1 MNCSQPGSCV
11 HGILQARILEW
22 VAIPFS
28 RGSSWPRDGTLVSC
42 IAGRLFTVWGTREA
56 KLSTMGLWR
65 GNSVWETGFFRRLCS
80 TQNALAPWIYLILT
94 TAADKP
100 NLTQMEQTLKKKNP
114 FLNVETRPRGF
125 SGRLKVTW
133 LLGEGGGPG
142 RGLFRHSVTFIGLH
156 LVCRNWFILQNQHG
170 FFRSAM

>member
-28 RGSSWPRDGTLVSC
+28 RGSSWPRDGPLVSC

-56 KLSTMGLWR
+56 KLSTVGPWR
-65 GNSVWETGFFRRLCS
+65 GNSIWETGFFRRLCS
-80 TQNALAPWIYLILT
+80 TQNALAPWIYFILT

-100 NLTQMEQTLKKKNP
+100 NLTQMEQTLKKKKIH
-114 FLNVETRPRGF
+114 FLMWKQGPGASVGGWRSHGCWGREGGQVEAF
-125 SGRLKVTW
+125 SG
-133 LLGEGGGPG
+133 
-142 RGLFRHSVTFIGLH
+142 
-156 LVCRNWFILQNQHG
+156 IL
-170 FFRSAM
+170 